1 MILELFLGIKSSLTK
16 YLNDSRTVLWNR
28 IITNKYL
35 NDSRTVPWN
44 RIITNKYLNDSR
56 TVPWNK
62 INAIKNTTHTF
73 LQFFKDIYRTNP
85 N

>member
-1 MILELFLGIKSSLTK
+1 MILELFLGIKSSLT
-16 YLNDSRTVLWNR
+16 
-28 IITNKYL
+28 KYL